1 MQVGDLVKTTKG
13 NLCLITRIGIGQP
26 NTGAVLHCD
35 VLFTAT
41 GVHRT
46 GFPLHKLSKIKNG
59 QKMTETKLDK
69 ILK

>member
-13 NLCLITRIGIGQP
+13 NLCLI
-26 NTGAVLHCD
+26 HCD